1 MFRIGAAR
9 AANYKSKAGIGG
21 QHTRPQPCAN
31 LWIPEAH
38 VKRIVNNCALAF
50 SSHVSRNPLRRS
62 EENECL
68 IKQMRSQVE
77 QHAAPRLVPFAPG
90 IRSQLGAKAVV
101 VRFEANH
108 LP

>member
-38 VKRIVNNCALAF
+38 VKRIVHNCALAF

-62 EENECL
+62 KENESL
-68 IKQMRSQVE
+68 IEQMRSQVE
-77 QHAAPRLVPFAPG
+77 QHAAPRLVPFAPV
-90 IRSQLGAKAVV
+90 IRSQSGTKTIVMRFKA
-101 VRFEANH
+101 
-108 LP
+108 